1 MHFIQ
6 VHRSPDSQK
15 RALKRNFL
23 KNFLHSFLAVT
34 AKVLCRW
41 CPVPQV
47 DKDARNYLHI
57 KSRCLAQ
64 LGRVRREKR
73 EARKDFNTN
82 SCSTKG
88 NIKNCPAGG
97 WEKRE
102 TASAVDS
109 LCLFSMTTRSHLERS
124 LWKSHVESTQQALAW
139 QLTVNGHVYLLTSS
153 KPLETCIIDGTP
165 GSRSH

>member
-1 MHFIQ
+1 MSHHNTVLFKCTG
-6 VHRSPDSQK
+6 DSQK
-15 RALKRNFL
+15 RARKR
-23 KNFLHSFLAVT
+23 NFLHSFLAVT
-34 AKVLCRW
+34 VKVLCRW

-47 DKDARNYLHI
+47 DKDARNYL
-57 KSRCLAQ
+57 LAQ
-64 LGRVRREKR
+64 LGRVWRERREGR
-73 EARKDFNTN
+73 NDFNTN

-88 NIKNCPAGG
+88 NIKNCPAGW

-109 LCLFSMTTRSHLERS
+109 LCLFSRTTRSHLERS

-139 QLTVNGHVYLLTSS
+139 QLTVNGHMYLITSS